1 MGINRIS
8 HSTSNKM
15 SIASLVFAILAM
27 FGVLPLA
34 VFPFLIS
41 CVAIDWGGCTEFSYA
56 VRFFFQSWLFSIAA
70 SIIAVILGIISHQT
84 SEMDTTSLIV
94 ASASIGIGMIVWL
107 VIFLSGILIW
117 LGSMW

>member
-8 HSTSNKM
+8 LSASNNM
-15 SIASLVFAILAM
+15 SIASLVFAVLAM

-34 VFPFLIS
+34 VFPFFIS
-41 CVAIDWGGCTEFSYA
+41 CVAIDWNGCTEFSYA
-56 VRFFFQSWLFSIAA
+56 VRFFFYSWLFSIAT

-84 SEMDTTSLIV
+84 SETDTTTRIV
-94 ASASIGIGMIVWL
+94 ASASIGIGMIAWL
-107 VIFLSGILIW
+107 LIFLSGILIW